1 MLVMTIKEDG
11 EESEDDVKKYAK
23 KCGYSITKKI
33 KKDIYISFYMEKNKI
48 GHPRKKISKEIIL
61 EMRKRGNTV
70 KEICKVLGVARST
83 VYNYLK

>member
-33 KKDIYISFYMEKNKI
+33 KKDNYISFYMEKNKI
-48 GHPRKKISKEIIL
+48 GQPPKNLSKDEIL
-61 EMRKRGNTV
+61 LLREKGNSI
-70 KEICKVLGVARST
+70 KEICKVLGVSRST
-83 VYNYLK
+83 IYN